1 MQANSKIPEN
11 EESQTKP
18 KNHPYYATFPCAV
31 SSHRSCTAPKSV
43 DSLLHCIDEA
53 IDNSAQ
59 YVSRKEQRIRQLQQQ
74 LSQAKNLHAEYQLSY
89 RLYEEYTPFVND
101 SAIIYLKRCIE
112 IARKTGKQ
120 SEVGKCQALIAIR
133 CSSTG
138 KFIEA
143 LNTLSAID
151 TTHLDNIAKG
161 TYYMAYNHVYGEII
175 YYRNPI
181 TPEAQYGAIAAE
193 YRQRMY
199 AALPPTSNSVFQ
211 CRELDALNAHG
222 NREAMRINDQWLSHI
237 EKGSHPYAL
246 VTLYRYL
253 AYKAENDSTRMMY
266 WLAESVLTDIKNGVM
281 DQGSMWEMAT
291 SSWASTMSTEPTSTS
306 VSTVSAPTDSAHA
319 NDSHKY
325 PPCCRSSPRCTK
337 TRTTSTTGD
346 RTIPS
351 ASSASWR

>member
-1 MQANSKIPEN
+1 MKKAKQSLKLILTTQLFLALSVLIGHA
-11 EESQTKP
+11 QT
-18 KNHPYYATFPCAV
+18 
-31 SSHRSCTAPKSV
+31 SKSV

-53 IDNSAQ
+53 IDHSAQ

-74 LSQAKNLHAEYQLSY
+74 LSQAKNPHAEYQLSY

-112 IARKTGKQ
+112 IARKTGRH

-143 LNTLSAID
+143 LNTLNAID
-151 TTHLDNIAKG
+151 TTQLDNIAKG
-161 TYYMAYNHVYGEII
+161 TYYMAYNHVYSEII

-181 TPEAQYGAIAAE
+181 TPEAQYGAMAAE

-211 CRELDALNAHG
+211 YRELDALNAHD
-222 NREAMRINDQWLSHI
+222 NREAMRINDQWLSHV

-266 WLAESVLTDIKNGVM
+266 WLAESVLTDIRNSVM
-281 DQGSMWEMAT
+281 DQGSMWEMANQLMGLNDVDRAYKYISF
-291 SSWASTMSTEPTSTS
+291 SSI
-306 VSTVSAPTDSAHA
+306 SANRFGSRQRLAQISP
-319 NDSHKY
+319 Y
-325 PPCCRSSPRCTK
+325 CRPSPRCTK

>member
-1 MQANSKIPEN
+1 MKKAKQSLKIILTTQLFLALSLLIGHAQTPE
-11 EESQTKP
+11 
-18 KNHPYYATFPCAV
+18 
-31 SSHRSCTAPKSV
+31 SV

-53 IDNSAQ
+53 IDHSDQ

-74 LSQAKNLHAEYQLSY
+74 LSKAKNLNAEYQLSY

-112 IARKTGKQ
+112 IARKTGKP

-181 TPEAQYGAIAAE
+181 TPEAQYGAMAAQ
-193 YRQRMY
+193 YRQKMY
-199 AALPPTSNSVFQ
+199 AALSPPPAIPYFSVVSSTPSMPMTI
-211 CRELDALNAHG
+211 G
-222 NREAMRINDQWLSHI
+222 
-237 EKGSHPYAL
+237 KPYA
-246 VTLYRYL
+246 
-253 AYKAENDSTRMMY
+253 S
-266 WLAESVLTDIKNGVM
+266 
-281 DQGSMWEMAT
+281 
-291 SSWASTMSTEPTSTS
+291 
-306 VSTVSAPTDSAHA
+306 
-319 NDSHKY
+319 
-325 PPCCRSSPRCTK
+325 
-337 TRTTSTTGD
+337 TTSG
-346 RTIPS
+346 S
-351 ASSASWR
+351 AT